1 MVAVQPSEGAAFVHM
16 EMPSGCACLNCIA
29 ASEKAYPY
37 EDKAELFERAK
48 TEPDIRANLQHV
60 VRTSD
65 QEPVSTGE
73 TVNSGKVFRSR
84 LIWNIEPSSGV
95 TAIRVRDET

>member
-1 MVAVQPSEGAAFVHM
+1 M

-29 ASEKAYPY
+29 ASEKACPY

-84 LIWNIEPSSGV
+84 LILNIEGLTSDQFKDHRHPSSRWNL
-95 TAIRVRDET
+95 TRESSR